1 MRLDEPGNGVP
12 SQWYGNGMD
21 VTLNR
26 HRVVTTTIDKAGRL
40 VIPKDLR
47 RLTGLE
53 PGATVEI
60 TREGAGLLLQA
71 AGAERGLVQEGRF
84 LVLAPSQDGHV
95 LTQEDVRRWIDADR
109 E

>member
-53 PGATVEI
+53 PGAAVELSLD
-60 TREGAGLLLQA
+60 GAGLRLERPSQA
-71 AGAERGLVQEGRF
+71 ASLVEEDGRLIF
-84 LVLAPSQDGHV
+84 APSGPWTMTDDE
-95 LTQEDVRRWIDADR
+95 LREFRLADQA
-109 E
+109 